1 MARSVCIVSP
11 GNLAANPRI
20 LKEAD
25 ALHAAGYAV
34 TAVVSDYS
42 TGLRGF
48 DAEIARHA
56 PWKVVRAPRSFTER
70 YVSAAARIAARVT
83 DELGQESPPAVA
95 ARAYGGPI
103 GALQHAAISVRAD
116 LYIGHYIAGL
126 HAAGVAAR
134 QHEARLGFDAEDFH
148 PGEERNNLRS
158 EIVRVVEFAWL
169 PRCPHF
175 TAASPLIGEAYAKRY
190 GLAQPTTVL
199 NVFPLSMAPS
209 QTLGQAVA
217 PRQANAPLRAYWFSQ
232 TIGLDRGLQP
242 FLQGMAKAKARIEL
256 ELRGDDRWNHG
267 STLLAM
273 AKDLGIGDRV
283 RLLPM
288 AAPEEMV
295 RLAAAYDLGL
305 SLETDVSENRQLCLT
320 NKIFTY
326 LLAGVPAVMSDT
338 PAQRQIA
345 PDLGDAA
352 ALVPLSDPQAIAAA
366 IDRLAPRLDAA
377 KAHAAQLGRERY
389 NWDVE
394 KKALLASVDRA
405 LAEEP
410 CRR

>member
-25 ALHAAGYAV
+25 ALHEAGYDV

-42 TGLRGF
+42 TGLHGF
-48 DAEIARHA
+48 DAEIACHA
-56 PWKVVRAPRSFTER
+56 PWKVVRAPRSSSER
-70 YVSAAARIAARVT
+70 YVSAAARLAARVT
-83 DELGQESPPAVA
+83 NELGQESSPAVA

-103 GALQHAAISVRAD
+103 GPLQQAAASVRAD

-148 PGEERNNLRS
+148 PGEERDDLRT

-175 TAASPLIGEAYAKRY
+175 TAAAPLIGKAYAERY
-190 GLAQPTTVL
+190 DLAQPTTVL
-199 NVFPLSMAPS
+199 NVFPLSMAPA
-209 QTLGQAVA
+209 QAVA
-217 PRQANAPLRAYWFSQ
+217 PRHADAPLRAYWFSQ

-242 FLQGMAKAKARIEL
+242 FLQGMAKAKARVEL
-256 ELRGDDRWNHG
+256 ELRGDDRRGHG
-267 STLLAM
+267 SALLAM
-273 AKDLGIGDRV
+273 AKDLGLGDRV

-326 LLAGVPAVMSDT
+326 LLAGVPVVMSDT
-338 PAQRQIA
+338 PAQRQLA
-345 PDLGDAA
+345 PDLSDAA
-352 ALVPLSDPQAIAAA
+352 VLVPLADPQAIAAA
-366 IDRLAPRLDAA
+366 IDRLAAKLDAA
-377 KAHAAQLGRERY
+377 KAHAVHLGRERY

-405 LAEEP
+405 FAEEP

>member
-25 ALHAAGYAV
+25 ALHEAGYAV

-42 TGLRGF
+42 SGLRRF
-48 DAEIARHA
+48 DTEIARHA
-56 PWKVVRAPRSFTER
+56 PWKVVRAPRSSTER
-70 YVSAAARIAARVT
+70 YVRAAASLAARLA
-83 DELGQESPPAVA
+83 DELGQESAPAIA

-103 GALQHAAISVRAD
+103 GPLQQAAASVPAD

-126 HAAGVAAR
+126 HAAGTAAR
-134 QHEARLGFDAEDFH
+134 QHQARLGFDAEDFH
-148 PGEERNNLRS
+148 PGEERDDLRS
-158 EIVRVVEFAWL
+158 EIVRVIELEWL
-169 PRCPHF
+169 PHCRHF
-175 TAASPLIGEAYAKRY
+175 TAAAPLIGAAYAERY
-190 GLAQPTTVL
+190 DLAQPATVL
-199 NVFPLSMAPS
+199 NVFPLSMAPT
-209 QTLGQAVA
+209 QGTP
-217 PRQANAPLRAYWFSQ
+217 PRDADVSLRAYWFSQ

-242 FLQGMAKAKARIEL
+242 FLQGTAKASVRVEL
-256 ELRGDDRWNHG
+256 ELRGDDRWGHG
-267 STLLAM
+267 SALLAM
-273 AKDLGIGDRV
+273 ARDLGIGDRV

-326 LLAGVPAVMSDT
+326 LLAGVPVMMSDT
-338 PAQRQIA
+338 PAQRRLA

-352 ALVPLSDPQAIAAA
+352 AVVPLSDPQAIAAA
-366 IDRLAPRLDAA
+366 IDRLAAKLYAA
-377 KAHAAQLGRERY
+377 KAHAAHLGRERY

-405 LAEEP
+405 FAEEP

>member
-1 MARSVCIVSP
+1 MSRSVCIVSP

-25 ALHAAGYAV
+25 ALHEAGYAV

-48 DAEIARHA
+48 DAEIVAQV
-56 PWKVVRAPRSFTER
+56 PWKVVRAQRSSAER
-70 YVSAAARIAARVT
+70 YISAAARLAARVT
-83 DELGQESPPAVA
+83 DELGRQSSPFIA

-103 GALQHAAISVRAD
+103 GPLQRAASSVPAD

-126 HAAGVAAR
+126 YAASVAA
-134 QHEARLGFDAEDFH
+134 QAHKAKLGFDAEDFH
-148 PGEERNNLRS
+148 PGEERDDLRT
-158 EIVRVVEFAWL
+158 EIVRVIEAEGL
-169 PRCPHF
+169 LRCQHF
-175 TAASPLIGEAYAKRY
+175 TAAAPLIGSAYAERY

-199 NVFPLSMAPS
+199 NVFPLGMAPD
-209 QTLGQAVA
+209 QAA
-217 PRQANAPLRAYWFSQ
+217 IPRRPDAPLRAYWFSQ

-242 FLQGMAKAKARIEL
+242 FLQGMAKARTRVEL
-256 ELRGDDRWNHG
+256 ELRGDDRWGHG
-267 STLLAM
+267 ATLLAL
-273 AKDLGIGDRV
+273 ARDLAIGDRV
-283 RLLPM
+283 KLLPM

-326 LLAGVPAVMSDT
+326 LLAGVSVVMSDT
-338 PAQRQIA
+338 PAQRQLA
-345 PDLGDAA
+345 PDLGAAA
-352 ALVPLSDPQAIAAA
+352 ALVPLSDPAAIAAA
-366 IDRLAPRLDAA
+366 IDRLAAGLDTA
-377 KAHAAQLGRERY
+377 KAHAARLGRERY

-405 LAEEP
+405 FAEAP
-410 CRR
+410 CRQ